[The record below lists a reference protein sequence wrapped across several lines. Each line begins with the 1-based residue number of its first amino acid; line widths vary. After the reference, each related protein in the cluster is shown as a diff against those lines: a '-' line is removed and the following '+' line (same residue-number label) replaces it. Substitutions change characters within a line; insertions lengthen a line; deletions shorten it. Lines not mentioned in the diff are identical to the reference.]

1 MKPFIL
7 LDPGHGG
14 VINGNYQTPGKRS
27 PLWSDG
33 SQLFEGE
40 FNRAITQGIS
50 QALTLCGIENKI
62 IVPELEDISLQTR
75 VRRANHLVTQYPD
88 HQC

>member
-14 VINGNYQTPGKRS
+14 VINGIYQTPGKRS

-50 QALTLCGIENKI
+50 QALTLRGIENKI
-62 IVPELEDISLQTR
+62 IVPELEDISLPTR
-75 VRRANHLVTQYPD
+75 VRRANHVAT
-88 HQC
+88 